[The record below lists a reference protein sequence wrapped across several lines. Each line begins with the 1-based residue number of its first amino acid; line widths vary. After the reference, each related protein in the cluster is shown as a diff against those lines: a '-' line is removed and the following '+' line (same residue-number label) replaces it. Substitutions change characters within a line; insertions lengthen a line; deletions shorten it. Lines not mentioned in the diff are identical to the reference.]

1 MRPVLLAGAGVV
13 AAAALVLLGTRL
25 ADAPVAELPP
35 LQGGGTLEEV
45 PEGPV
50 DVLAETVR
58 LGTGFRNRHD
68 HGGPTFNH
76 IISGSVRLTAEDGTT
91 TEYGA
96 GDFFFEPADRPH
108 TIEVLDPVR
117 IDVLRLVPEGR
128 EPTTTLE

>member
-1 MRPVLLAGAGVV
+1 MLLVGAGLV

-25 ADAPVAELPP
+25 ADDPVAELPP
-35 LQGGGTLEEV
+35 LAGGGTLDEV

-50 DVLAETVR
+50 EVVAETVR
-58 LGTGFRNRHD
+58 LRAGFRNRHH

-76 IISGSVRLTAEDGTT
+76 IISGLIRLTAEDGTT

-117 IDVLRLVPEGR
+117 IDVLRLVPDGR
-128 EPTTTLE
+128 EPTRTLE